1 MMFVDLFFIIF
12 RLRKSTAIPLDRWE
26 PLHQSKVVQNKRK
39 RSPIALL
46 AFHWNLIASH
56 CLCVCF
62 YYGNALLLFFIVFL
76 FAQFSFFSFF
86 FWWTRFFSTRFFF
99 DCWPAAFLDFPTK
112 IFKKAPFFLEEKK
125 TKDERK
131 VFFLLILE
139 MKVFMKKVRCDE
151 SECAFC
157 AFSFRFLRPESHF
170 FKKKS
175 KWNDFY
181 RVFTEWNGADENVTT
196 ERERE
201 IKKNLFFS
209 FFLL

>member
-1 MMFVDLFFIIF
+1 M
-12 RLRKSTAIPLDRWE
+12 
-26 PLHQSKVVQNKRK
+26 QNKRK

-86 FWWTRFFSTRFFF
+86 FDGPDFFQPDFFSIVGRRRFSIFRQK
-99 DCWPAAFLDFPTK
+99 FL
-112 IFKKAPFFLEEKK
+112 KKGAFFLEEKK
-125 TKDERK
+125 NKRRTKG
-131 VFFLLILE
+131 FFLLILE

-175 KWNDFY
+175 K
-181 RVFTEWNGADENVTT
+181 
-196 ERERE
+196 
-201 IKKNLFFS
+201 
-209 FFLL
+209 